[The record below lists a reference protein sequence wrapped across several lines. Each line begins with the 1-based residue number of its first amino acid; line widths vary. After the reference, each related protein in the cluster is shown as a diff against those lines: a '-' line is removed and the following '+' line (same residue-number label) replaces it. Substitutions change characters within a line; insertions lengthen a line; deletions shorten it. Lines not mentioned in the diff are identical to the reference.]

1 MKKPLIHVNKVTKI
15 YRIGKLEVIALREVS
30 FDIERGEFVSIMGP
44 SGSGKT
50 TLMHILGCLARPTS
64 GEYYLDG
71 RLVNTLDDNELA
83 LIRNQR
89 IGFVFQLFNL
99 LPRMTALDN
108 VELPMLY
115 SGVSGDERKSRARL
129 ALEAVGLK
137 ARTYHYPNELS
148 GGEQQ
153 RVAIARALVND
164 PEILLADEPTGNLD
178 SQSGREVMSTF
189 KSLHE
194 QGKTVIVVT
203 HDPEVASYADRV
215 LHIRDGKIEKDER
228 LRSHKIYVGNNK
240 PVSHPKNSSF
250 LGSLLTGLVSGY
262 RAILHN
268 RLRSLL
274 TVLGIV
280 IGVAAVIGMLGV
292 GEGAKRHIT
301 TEIEKLGANVVMVFN
316 MPPRTKEEAL
326 EWRGRS
332 KGLTYADAIAIKAKC
347 TAVDYVA
354 PEIRRNV
361 VARYLDNEY
370 EAEVIGTTPEYQLI
384 RNHWPEYGRFINE
397 DDLESWAKIC
407 VLGKNVKKE
416 LFGDEDPIGKE
427 IKLEGERFTVVGVM
441 QEKGAFGWLR
451 FDDQIFVPILT
462 MQKRFTGDDRVQM
475 ILVQSK
481 PNLADTAS
489 QQVRQLLLDRH
500 NKVEDFA
507 IRSQEE
513 FRQTIEKT
521 VGTFKIMLAGIA
533 AISLIVG
540 GIGIMNIMLVSVTER
555 TREIGLRKAVGARRR
570 DIMIQFLIES
580 TMLSVT
586 GGIIGILLGTLFAN
600 TIGNLMVGA
609 GMFGPPRLW
618 GGGQSVVTFSSVL
631 LAFMFAVTVGI
642 FFGMYPARKAACMD
656 PVEALRYE

>member
-1 MKKPLIHVNKVTKI
+1 MKKPPLIHVSKVTKI
-15 YRIGKLEVIALREVS
+15 YQVGKLEVIALREVS
-30 FDIERGEFVSIMGP
+30 FDIDPGEFVSIMGP

-71 RLVNTLDDNELA
+71 RLVNTLNDNELA

-115 SGVSGDERKSRARL
+115 SGISGDERKLRARL

-153 RVAIARALVND
+153 RVAIARALVNE

-178 SQSGREVMSTF
+178 SQSGREVMSIF

-228 LRSHKIYVGNNK
+228 SHKVYVGSNK
-240 PVSHPKNSSF
+240 PVNHPQNSSF
-250 LGSLLTGLVSGY
+250 LGGLLTGLVSGY

-316 MPPRTKEEAL
+316 RPPRTKEEAF

-332 KGLTYADAIAIKAKC
+332 KGLTYADAIAIKDKC
-347 TAVDYVA
+347 TAVDHVA

-370 EAEVIGTTPEYQLI
+370 EAEVIGTTPEYQMI
-384 RNHWPEYGRFINE
+384 RNHWPEYGRFINQ
-397 DDLESWAKIC
+397 DDLKSWAKIC

-416 LFGDEDPIGKE
+416 LFGDEYPIGKE

-441 QEKGAFGWLR
+441 QKKGAFGWLR

-481 PNLADTAS
+481 PDMADTAS
-489 QQVRQLLLDRH
+489 QQVHQLLLDRH
-500 NKVEDFA
+500 NKVEDFV

-570 DIMIQFLIES
+570 DIMVQFLIES

-600 TIGNLMVGA
+600 TVGNLMVGA

-642 FFGMYPARKAACMD
+642 FFGMYPARKAARMD

>member
-1 MKKPLIHVNKVTKI
+1 
-15 YRIGKLEVIALREVS
+15 
-30 FDIERGEFVSIMGP
+30 
-44 SGSGKT
+44 
-50 TLMHILGCLARPTS
+50 
-64 GEYYLDG
+64 
-71 RLVNTLDDNELA
+71 
-83 LIRNQR
+83 
-89 IGFVFQLFNL
+89 
-99 LPRMTALDN
+99 
-108 VELPMLY
+108 
-115 SGVSGDERKSRARL
+115 
-129 ALEAVGLK
+129 
-137 ARTYHYPNELS
+137 
-148 GGEQQ
+148 
-153 RVAIARALVND
+153 
-164 PEILLADEPTGNLD
+164 
-178 SQSGREVMSTF
+178 
-189 KSLHE
+189 
-194 QGKTVIVVT
+194 
-203 HDPEVASYADRV
+203 
-215 LHIRDGKIEKDER
+215 
-228 LRSHKIYVGNNK
+228 
-240 PVSHPKNSSF
+240 
-250 LGSLLTGLVSGY
+250 
-262 RAILHN
+262 
-268 RLRSLL
+268 
-274 TVLGIV
+274 
-280 IGVAAVIGMLGV
+280 MLGV

-301 TEIEKLGANVVMVFN
+301 TEIEKLGANVVMVYSR
-316 MPPRTKEEAL
+316 PPKTKEEAF

-332 KGLTYADAIAIKAKC
+332 KGLTYADAIAIKDKC
-347 TAVDYVA
+347 TAVDHVA
-354 PEIRRNV
+354 PEIRRNA

-370 EAEVIGTTPEYQLI
+370 DVEVIGTTPEYQII
-384 RNHWPEYGRFINE
+384 RNHWPEYGRFISR
-397 DDLESWAKIC
+397 DDLETWAKIC
-407 VLGKNVKKE
+407 VLGKNVKEE

-427 IKLEGERFTVVGVM
+427 IKLEGERFTVVGIM

-481 PNLADTAS
+481 PDMADTAS
-489 QQVRQLLLDRH
+489 QQVRQLLLDNH
-500 NKVEDFA
+500 NNVEDFV

-555 TREIGLRKAVGARRR
+555 TREIGLRKAVGARRL

-642 FFGMYPARKAACMD
+642 FFGMYPARKAARMD